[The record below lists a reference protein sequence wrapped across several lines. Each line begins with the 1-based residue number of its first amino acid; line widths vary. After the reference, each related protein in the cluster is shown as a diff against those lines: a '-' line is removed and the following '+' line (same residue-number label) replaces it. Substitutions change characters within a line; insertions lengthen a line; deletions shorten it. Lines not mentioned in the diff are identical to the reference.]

1 MEALP
6 IVYAMATSMSGI
18 VPWQQKHVGQ
28 IWGWIYRLTTHTM
41 LFCFLDDLIPFG
53 GHLHSASAVHSGN
66 RPQNMRRWVIDS
78 GIQRCDIC
86 AVAGV
91 CNWHRWEWHGEGPSA
106 RMLEFKCATSQRP
119 LVNFFT
125 RNGQQL
131 NNGNR
136 SEYIELNTFQTR
148 ALPQRAE
155 FVSKNIFH
163 SKSPQ
168 LPQSNPLCPVPSA
181 MSLLGPCCWSSLSF
195 AHGSL
200 GGSRKTPYHPSSRL
214 EDFWLQTQWVSR
226 TFYGDWSFL
235 SAPGVLFFKGSPPLC
250 HCLSLP
256 LPAKKGVVP
265 HVVSRNMSSHAALL

>member
-78 GIQRCDIC
+78 GIQRCDIF

-106 RMLEFKCATSQRP
+106 RMLECKCATSQRP
-119 LVNFFT
+119 LVNFFY
-125 RNGQQL
+125 QKW
-131 NNGNR
+131 
-136 SEYIELNTFQTR
+136 SAIEKRKQIWIYR
-148 ALPQRAE
+148 VEHISDSCSSSACRVCVKKHLPFKVTPA
-155 FVSKNIFH
+155 
-163 SKSPQ
+163 
-168 LPQSNPLCPVPSA
+168 PSVQ
-181 MSLLGPCCWSSLSF
+181 PSLSR
-195 AHGSL
+195 AQRYVTAG
-200 GGSRKTPYHPSSRL
+200 
-214 EDFWLQTQWVSR
+214 
-226 TFYGDWSFL
+226 
-235 SAPGVLFFKGSPPLC
+235 AVLLVIAVLC
-250 HCLSLP
+250 AWEP
-256 LPAKKGVVP
+256 WWQ
-265 HVVSRNMSSHAALL
+265 